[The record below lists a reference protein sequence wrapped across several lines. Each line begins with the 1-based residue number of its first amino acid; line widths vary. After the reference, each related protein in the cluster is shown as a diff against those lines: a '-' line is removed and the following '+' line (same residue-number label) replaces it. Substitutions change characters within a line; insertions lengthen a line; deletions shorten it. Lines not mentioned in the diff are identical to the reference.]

1 MPLSPEEQEKINTE
15 FARFR
20 TPKDRIE
27 FLKGHGVE
35 YHFLISEP
43 ELRAI
48 QDGSDK
54 LNSEIKKWKILA
66 QAVHGTTVPETAL
79 EQHQKQTKHRAKMAQ
94 DVIDF
99 RRALMDIIQMAPNSA
114 QAVRARKAINH
125 ED

>member
-1 MPLSPEEQEKINTE
+1 MPLSPEEQEKINAE

-27 FLKGHGVE
+27 FLKEKGVE

-48 QDGSDK
+48 QDGTDK
-54 LNSEIKKWKILA
+54 LNGEIRKWRILA
-66 QAVHGTTVPETAL
+66 QAVHGTTSPEAAL
-79 EQHQKQTKHRAKMAQ
+79 EQHQKQAKHRQKMAQ

-99 RRALMDIIQMAPNSA
+99 RRALMDIIAMAPNSA